1 MILESLLKLN
11 PRPGVDYLNFGV
23 ASFDLLHRLQGYKRA
38 LLIDGIDANLAT
50 AALKIF
56 TLNQASFTPA
66 SSVISTHE
74 LDLKGLF
81 GLCEKFEVKTR
92 IFVAGIQVADTSFG
106 EGLTPQIKNKLAGIT
121 KEINVFIDRK
131 LCATP
136 SREK

>member
-1 MILESLLKLN
+1 MILESLLKFYQ
-11 PRPGVDYLNFGV
+11 RPEIDYLNFRV
-23 ASFDLLHRLQGYKRA
+23 ASFDLIHRLRDYKRV

-50 AALKIF
+50 AALRIF
-56 TLNQASFTPA
+56 TLNQANFPPA

-81 GLCEKFEVKTR
+81 QLCEKFEVKTR
-92 IFVAGIQVADTSFG
+92 IFIAGIQVADTAFG
-106 EGLTPQIKNKLAGIT
+106 EGLTPQLQKKLSGIT
-121 KEINVFIDRK
+121 KEISIFIDSK